1 MREGS
6 LDAPTRHAIAWKD
19 EAFYDE
25 EKLDVELRRQFDV
38 CHGCRRC
45 FNLCDSFPRLF
56 DLVDE
61 AGDAE
66 LEGVSSDQLKTV
78 VDACTL
84 CDMCFLTKCP
94 YVPPHEFNLDIP
106 HLMVRHR
113 AVQNK
118 KGAIGFID
126 QKLTETDAN
135 AKLGCGMSGLANWA
149 TKRGNALTR
158 PILQAVA
165 GIHKDAELPKY
176 SGKTFVEQAAAEPPV
191 VNKDALKTWTESGS
205 LCNLLRQLQQS

>member
-118 KGAIGFID
+118 RALSASSIKNSLKPMPTPNWDAVCRDWRIGRPNGAMLLPARSY
-126 QKLTETDAN
+126 KRLRASTKTLNCRNTA
-135 AKLGCGMSGLANWA
+135 AKPLLN
-149 TKRGNALTR
+149 R
-158 PILQAVA
+158 
-165 GIHKDAELPKY
+165 LPL
-176 SGKTFVEQAAAEPPV
+176 
-191 VNKDALKTWTESGS
+191 NRLW
-205 LCNLLRQLQQS
+205 